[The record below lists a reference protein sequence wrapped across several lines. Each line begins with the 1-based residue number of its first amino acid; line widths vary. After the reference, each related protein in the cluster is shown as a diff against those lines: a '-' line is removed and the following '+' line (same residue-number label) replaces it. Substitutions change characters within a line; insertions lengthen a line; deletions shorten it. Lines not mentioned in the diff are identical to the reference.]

1 MDKQQAIKDA
11 TDAVVAHR
19 QTWPNNTAQQ
29 STAVAQTRNAAYAAG
44 ATDDDLVAAWVDR
57 T

>member
-1 MDKQQAIKDA
+1 MDKQQAINDT
-11 TDAVVAHR
+11 TDAFVDYMQA
-19 QTWPNNTAQQ
+19 WPNNTAQQ

>member
-44 ATDDDLVAAWVDR
+44 ATDDDLIAAWRDR